1 VSPMRNPYAPS
12 YIQLGARLGWQ
23 FTDRAELSVAGF
35 NLLHKHHQE
44 LPASQASPVSRSVFL
59 ALKWHL

>member
-1 VSPMRNPYAPS
+1 
-12 YIQLGARLGWQ
+12 
-23 FTDRAELSVAGF
+23 VAGF